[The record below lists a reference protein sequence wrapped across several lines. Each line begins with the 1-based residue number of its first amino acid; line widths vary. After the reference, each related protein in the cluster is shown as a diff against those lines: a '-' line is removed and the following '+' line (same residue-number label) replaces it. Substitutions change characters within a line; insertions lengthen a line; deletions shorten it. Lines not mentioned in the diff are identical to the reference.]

1 MFRDFF
7 LGFIKIH
14 ILFHAGEGPIY
25 GVGIME
31 ELRRH
36 GYEISPGLI
45 YPALRAL
52 ERQGLLKSNE
62 SVIDGKVRKYYQIT
76 EKGLDM
82 LDESKSKIKELVNEV
97 LK

>member
-14 ILFHAGEGPIY
+14 ILFHASEGPIY

-31 ELRRH
+31 EIRRH
-36 GYEISPGLI
+36 GYHVSPGVI
-45 YPALRAL
+45 YPILSSL
-52 ERQGLLKSNE
+52 EKQEFLKSSE
-62 SVIDGKVRKYYQIT
+62 KVVQGKVRKYYEIT
-76 EKGLDM
+76 EKGRNM
-82 LDESKSKIKELVNEV
+82 LEESKKKIRELVEEV